1 MNNTW
6 FNIPEKDAARV
17 ANIYR
22 RTPNGLEK
30 GGQLAIGTQVYFS
43 GAGGLTCTAEDYLQF
58 AQMLG
63 LRMRLPFSCPPL
75 ASRCRRRTARS
86 RWW

>member
-22 RTPNGLEK
+22 KTPNGLER
-30 GGQLAIGTQVYFS
+30 GGPLAIGTQVYFS
-43 GAGGLTCTAEDYLQF
+43 VAGGLTCTAEDYLQF
-58 AQMLG
+58 AQMLANG
-63 LRMRLPFSCPPL
+63 GQTERQTHPEPMD
-75 ASRCRRRTARS
+75 RRYHVE
-86 RWW
+86 